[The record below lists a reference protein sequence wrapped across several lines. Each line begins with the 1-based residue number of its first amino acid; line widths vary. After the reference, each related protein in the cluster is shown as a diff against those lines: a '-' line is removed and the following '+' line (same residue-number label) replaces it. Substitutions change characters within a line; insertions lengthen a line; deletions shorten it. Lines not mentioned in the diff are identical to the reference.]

1 VKALRKSAVA
11 VHHQFMRKRS
21 HRLTADW
28 LDAWII
34 DIRTDA
40 GSGETTEKS
49 RKRLTDT
56 LVPPVLRSY
65 FASCDQDF
73 RIVRD
78 SNGKPVCP
86 EIDLS
91 FNLAYSDS
99 LAVVAVGLR
108 DKLGLDV
115 ERIETEDVDLDSL
128 VHEHFCTIEARTY
141 FNAAPSKRAQIF
153 YHVWTQKEAVSKAIG
168 LGIRQSLQ
176 DVAVE
181 SNPEKGSRLIALDGQ
196 PGDGWTLRN
205 LNVREDHVAVVA
217 AFGPSFLIQARGLDI
232 EADELL
238 FA

>member
-1 VKALRKSAVA
+1 MGI
-11 VHHQFMRKRS
+11 HHQFMRKRS

-34 DIRTDA
+34 DIRTE
-40 GSGETTEKS
+40 GKS
-49 RKRLTDT
+49 RKRLTDA

-78 SNGKPVCP
+78 PHGKPVCP
-86 EIDLS
+86 EIDMS

-115 ERIETEDVDLDSL
+115 ERMETEGIDFDSL

-141 FNAAPSKRAQIF
+141 FNAPPSQRARIF
-153 YHVWTQKEAVSKAIG
+153 YHVWTQKEAVTKAIG
-168 LGIRQSLQ
+168 LGIKQCLQ
-176 DVAVE
+176 EVAVE
-181 SNPEKGSRLIALDGQ
+181 SNPEKGSRLIALNGQ

-217 AFGPSFLIQARGLDI
+217 AFGPAFLVNSRG
-232 EADELL
+232 ADVAADDLL